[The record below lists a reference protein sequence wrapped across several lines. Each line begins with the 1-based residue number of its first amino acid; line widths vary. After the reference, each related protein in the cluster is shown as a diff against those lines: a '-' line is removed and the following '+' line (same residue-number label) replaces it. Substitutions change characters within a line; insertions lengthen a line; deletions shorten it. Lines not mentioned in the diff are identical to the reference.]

1 MTDYFK
7 HELAVVH
14 EDARV
19 GEGTRVW
26 AFVNIQAGA
35 VVGRGC
41 NICDGS
47 FIEKGAVVGN
57 HVTIKHHVSVFD
69 GVTIE
74 DDVFVGSNVAFINDR
89 YPRGHRED
97 SWTLEKTLIK
107 KGATLGS
114 NSTILCGLTVGE
126 FAVIGAGSVLTKDA
140 PAHAVMCGNPARA
153 QGYACRCGRRLNDN
167 LKCSCGR
174 QYTQDELSWKPEVRR
189 GKKEDGRKSV

>member
-1 MTDYFK
+1 MSYFK
-7 HELAVVH
+7 HEQAIVH
-14 EDARV
+14 EGARV

-26 AFVNIQAGA
+26 AFANIQAGA
-35 VVGRGC
+35 VIGRGC

-47 FIEKGAVVGN
+47 FVEKGAVVGD

-89 YPRGHRED
+89 YPRSHRED
-97 SWTLEKTLIK
+97 QWTLEKTLIK

-126 FAVIGAGSVLTKDA
+126 FAVIGAGSVVTKDV
-140 PAHAVMCGNPARA
+140 PAHRIMGGNPA
-153 QGYACRCGRRLNDN
+153 QMMGYACHCGRRLNYD
-167 LKCSCGR
+167 LQCSCGR
-174 QYTQDELSWKPEVRR
+174 QYAQEELS
-189 GKKEDGRKSV
+189 RK